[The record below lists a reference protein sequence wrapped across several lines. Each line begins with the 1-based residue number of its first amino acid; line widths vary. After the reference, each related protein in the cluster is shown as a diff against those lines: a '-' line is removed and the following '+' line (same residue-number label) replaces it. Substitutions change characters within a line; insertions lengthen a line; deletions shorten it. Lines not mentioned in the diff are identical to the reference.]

1 MALHCHRRLT
11 RGFDASHQRST
22 LVVALAL
29 VAVSCGSRD
38 PAITPATIG
47 ADTLLYERAV
57 AALEEENWTRAREYF
72 IQIRDNYPQS
82 TRRGDA
88 HLGVAEAHEG
98 RGTPE
103 AYIAALSELRD
114 FLSLYP
120 THERAPYAQYKLGV
134 IYFRQMRSP
143 ERDQSETRDAIRE
156 FEIFIERYTDATD
169 PELLSE
175 ARVKLREAKDRIS
188 DSSFAVGR
196 FYYRSEYYPGAID
209 RFRSILDEDPGYTRR
224 DAVYYHL
231 ADSLMET
238 GKEAEALPLFER
250 LVEEFPETERL
261 EQTME
266 LISKLRASMNLQDR
280 R

>member
-1 MALHCHRRLT
+1 M
-11 RGFDASHQRST
+11 
-22 LVVALAL
+22 
-29 VAVSCGSRD
+29 
-38 PAITPATIG
+38 
-47 ADTLLYERAV
+47 
-57 AALEEENWTRAREYF
+57 
-72 IQIRDNYPQS
+72 
-82 TRRGDA
+82 
-88 HLGVAEAHEG
+88 
-98 RGTPE
+98 
-103 AYIAALSELRD
+103 
-114 FLSLYP
+114 
-120 THERAPYAQYKLGV
+120 
-134 IYFRQMRSP
+134 
-143 ERDQSETRDAIRE
+143 
-156 FEIFIERYTDATD
+156 
-169 PELLSE
+169 
-175 ARVKLREAKDRIS
+175 KLREAKDRIS

-266 LISKLRASMNLQDR
+266 LIAKLRASMNLQDR